1 MFPTLVALL
10 NSGPVSL
17 NTTAIVTCGEIVQA
31 DQGGLVFLVGNS
43 GSAPLV
49 TIVFF
54 CSLQAEL
61 TFSAGDIITV
71 FGSMDDD
78 GFYYVSIGIGKV
90 LWLHLKSLESIK
102 WQDSRN

>member
-90 LWLHLKSLESIK
+90 LWLHLKSLESI
-102 WQDSRN
+102 

>member
-1 MFPTLVALL
+1 M
-10 NSGPVSL
+10 
-17 NTTAIVTCGEIVQA
+17 
-31 DQGGLVFLVGNS
+31 FLVGNA

-102 WQDSRN
+102 WQESKN